1 MAYSLEGTL
10 LEVCTCNILCPCWV
24 GEDPDGDGT
33 CDSVMAWHVDQ
44 GTVNGTG
51 VSGRTVAVA
60 THIPGNVLKGNW
72 KVVLFVDDKAS
83 DEQHQALLDVWTG
96 KLGGPVADL
105 AALIGEVVAVER
117 APITYEL
124 NEGKGTLKIGSVAD
138 TEMEPYRGPTGAV
151 TTLNESIFT
160 TIPGA
165 PAWVAKA
172 SKYVRKSSQYG
183 LKDIDLQGHNAIQ
196 GSFRFAV
203 LATQAKRRCSFR
215 A

>member
-1 MAYSLEGTL
+1 
-10 LEVCTCNILCPCWV
+10 
-24 GEDPDGDGT
+24 
-33 CDSVMAWHVDQ
+33 MAWHVDE

-51 VSGRTVAVA
+51 VSGRTVAVV

-72 KVVLFVDDKAS
+72 KVALFVDDKAS
-83 DEQHQALLDVWTG
+83 DDQHQALLDVWTG

-105 AALIGEVVAVER
+105 AQLIGEVVAVER
-117 APITYEL
+117 VPITYEL
-124 NEGKGTLKIGSVAD
+124 NEGKGNLKIGNVAD

-196 GSFRFAV
+196 GSFRFA
-203 LATQAKRRCSFR
+203 F
-215 A
+215 